1 VSRPARTA
9 RGLFALQA
17 ALLLIACERTN
28 AERSRDGGV
37 GSAAPS
43 VNASPRN
50 PAVLYLPDGGDAV
63 LGGDA
68 VRPPPLTA
76 GSGRCGPEMVD
87 VAGRFCID
95 RFEATLVDARL
106 GRPISP
112 YFAPSRAE
120 SVGALRSFEGT
131 RPNGAPPF
139 PLLPAWQR
147 DEPFAARAEAKPG
160 VVPNGYVSG
169 IAAAKACEAASK
181 RLCTLA
187 EWQEAC
193 RGEQRRR
200 FPYGE
205 RYEAGACNVGRE
217 AHPAH
222 VLYGDAS
229 IHHLDPRLNL
239 VAGAEGPLLR
249 PTGATPRCKSDWA
262 GDAAYD
268 LVGNLD
274 EWVAEPGGMFAGGF
288 YSRATIEGC
297 DARISQHPPEYYDYS
312 IGVRCC
318 RSSQMW

>member
-1 VSRPARTA
+1 VTAPARTA
-9 RGLFALQA
+9 RGLLALHA
-17 ALLLIACERTN
+17 ALSLVGCERSNSDST
-28 AERSRDGGV
+28 AEAGP
-37 GSAAPS
+37 SAAAS
-43 VNASPRN
+43 VHPAPRR

-63 LGGDA
+63 LGADGEA
-68 VRPPPLTA
+68 RPSGAPL
-76 GSGRCGPEMVD
+76 GSGRCAPEMVD

-120 SVGALRSFEGT
+120 ALGALRMFEDR
-131 RPNGAPPF
+131 RPAGAPPF
-139 PLLPAWQR
+139 PLLPPWQR
-147 DEPFAARAEAKPG
+147 EEPFAVRADSKQG

-169 IAAAKACEAASK
+169 LAAAKACEAASK
-181 RLCTLA
+181 RLCSLT

-193 RGEQRRR
+193 RGEQRRK

-205 RYEAGACNVGRE
+205 QYEAGACNVARE

-239 VAGAEGPLLR
+239 VEGTEGPLLR
-249 PTGATPRCKSDWA
+249 RTGATPRCKSDWA

-274 EWVAEPGGMFAGGF
+274 EWVAEPSGMFAGGF
-288 YSRATIEGC
+288 YARATVEGC

-312 IGVRCC
+312 VGVRCC

>member
-1 VSRPARTA
+1 MSAWARIT
-9 RGLFALQA
+9 RGL
-17 ALLLIACERTN
+17 LLLHAAAPSVACDRSKT
-28 AERSRDGGV
+28 ERSPAGSA
-37 GSAAPS
+37 SAAPS
-43 VNASPRN
+43 AVPPRR

-63 LGGDA
+63 LGGEGER
-68 VRPPPLTA
+68 RPEGSFA
-76 GSGRCGPEMVD
+76 GTGRCPPEMVD
-87 VAGRFCID
+87 VGGSFCID

-120 SVGALRSFEGT
+120 ALGALRAFEGT
-131 RPNGAPPF
+131 LPAGAPPF
-139 PLLPAWQR
+139 PPLPPWQR
-147 DEPFAARAEAKPG
+147 EESFSARAESRQG

-169 IAAAKACEAASK
+169 LAAAKACEAASK

-193 RGEQRRR
+193 RGEQRRK

-239 VAGAEGPLLR
+239 VAGTEGPLLR
-249 PTGATPRCKSDWA
+249 ATGATPRCRSEWG

-274 EWVAEPGGMFAGGF
+274 EWVSDAGGVFAGGF
-288 YSRATIEGC
+288 YARATVEGC
-297 DARISQHPPEYYDYS
+297 DARISSHPPDYYDYS
-312 IGVRCC
+312 LGVRCC
-318 RSSQMW
+318 R

>member
-1 VSRPARTA
+1 VNGAARSV
-9 RGLFALQA
+9 RGLLALHA
-17 ALLLIACERTN
+17 ALLLFACERTN
-28 AERSRDGGV
+28 TERSRDGGIT
-37 GSAAPS
+37 SAAPS
-43 VNASPRN
+43 VAVPPRP

-68 VRPPPLTA
+68 ERPSGITA

-95 RFEATLVDARL
+95 RFEAALVDARL

-120 SVGALRSFEGT
+120 ALGALRAFEET
-131 RPNGAPPF
+131 RPSDAPPF
-139 PLLPAWQR
+139 PLLPPWQR
-147 DEPFAARAEAKPG
+147 DEPFVARAESKQGA
-160 VVPNGYVSG
+160 VPNGYVSG
-169 IAAAKACEAASK
+169 VAAAKACEAASK

-193 RGEQRRR
+193 RGEQRRK

-205 RYEAGACNVGRE
+205 RYEAGACNVARE

-222 VLYGDAS
+222 TLYGDAS

-239 VAGAEGPLLR
+239 VASAEGPLLR
-249 PTGATPRCKSDWA
+249 RTGATPRCKSDWA
-262 GDAAYD
+262 GDAVYD

-274 EWVAEPGGMFAGGF
+274 EWVSEPGGMFAGGF
-288 YSRATIEGC
+288 YSRATLEGC

-312 IGVRCC
+312 VGVRCC